1 MQQYISLFA
10 YFLGYFGPVYLIVY
24 LVYRFRL
31 KKKLNNKYKLIS
43 FFLSFLVSVAV
54 WGIIANFAIE
64 YSTGELADGIN
75 SITYFVVTFI
85 VTYKFFTE
93 KGIETNKNKDNLKIN
108 NKL

>member
-24 LVYRFRL
+24 LVYRVRL

-43 FFLSFLVSVAV
+43 FLLSFLVSALL
-54 WGIIANFAIE
+54 WGIISSFAFE
-64 YSTGELADGIN
+64 YSNGEFADGIN
-75 SITYFVVTFI
+75 SITYFVATFI
-85 VTYKFFTE
+85 VTYKFFSE
-93 KGIETNKNKDNLKIN
+93 KGIETNKNKDDLKIN

>member
-24 LVYRFRL
+24 LVYRFRF

-43 FFLSFLVSVAV
+43 FFLSFLVSVVV
-54 WGIIANFAIE
+54 WGIISRFAYE
-64 YSTGELADGIN
+64 YSNGEFVDGIN
-75 SITYFVVTFI
+75 SITYFVTTFI

-93 KGIETNKNKDNLKIN
+93 KGIEINKNKNNLKLN
-108 NKL
+108 N